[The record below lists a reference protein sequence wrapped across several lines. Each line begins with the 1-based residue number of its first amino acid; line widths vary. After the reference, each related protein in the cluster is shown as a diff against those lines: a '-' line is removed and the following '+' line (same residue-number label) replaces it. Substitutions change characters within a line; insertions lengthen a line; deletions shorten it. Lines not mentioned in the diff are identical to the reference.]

1 MNVVVYS
8 KNKSSS
14 IAEMLSNL
22 DDNDIRVEEASK
34 LSEYKTL
41 NAGLSCLTCPL
52 MKLKMWRWLQSLIA
66 VF

>member
-22 DDNDIRVEEASK
+22 DDNDIRVEDSSK

-41 NAGLSCLTCPL
+41 NAGLLCLICPL
-52 MKLKMWRWLQSLIA
+52 MKLKIWQWLQNLIA
-66 VF
+66 AF